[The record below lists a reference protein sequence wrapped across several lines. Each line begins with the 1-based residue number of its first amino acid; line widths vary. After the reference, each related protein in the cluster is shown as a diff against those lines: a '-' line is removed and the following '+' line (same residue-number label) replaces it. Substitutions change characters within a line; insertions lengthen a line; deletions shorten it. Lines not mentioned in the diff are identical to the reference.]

1 MTPVPARSA
10 RTLSRVF
17 LALSA
22 LLFPLGVDAQDQAAV
37 TAYYTAVGEHFKV
50 PSSEVM
56 ILSEWRLAPEDI
68 PVVLFV
74 AGQGGISPEAVVALR
89 RSGQDWSAIARRYR
103 LDGASFHV
111 PLVGSAGSLARVYEI
126 YQTQPRAQ
134 WAGIDLKSEDI
145 VGLVNLRV
153 LSELLGAQPTA
164 VIQARDRGG
173 SWVTAYR
180 SLARR

>member
-1 MTPVPARSA
+1 MTPVPARV
-10 RTLSRVF
+10 SRF
-17 LALSA
+17 SLHALLALTA
-22 LLFPLGVDAQDQAAV
+22 LALPLGADAQDQAAV

-89 RSGQDWSAIARRYR
+89 RAGQDWPAIARRYR
-103 LDGASFHV
+103 LDAVAFHV
-111 PLVGSAGSLARVYEI
+111 PLDGNAGSLARVYEV
-126 YQTQPRAQ
+126 YSAQPRAQ
-134 WAGIDLKSEDI
+134 WPGIDLKSEDI
-145 VGLVNLRV
+145 VALVNLRV
-153 LSELLGAQPTA
+153 LSELLNAQPAA